1 MTIFERTKET
11 AKSRGYSLQETAKK
25 AGLSQNAIY
34 NWKNTTPSDVSLNS
48 VANVLGVSVDYLLG
62 NTDEMHPSK
71 SENNSAIDLRQV
83 DDSERDELIS
93 ANGQPISDSDWEII
107 KAVLAKYERHED

>member
-62 NTDEMHPSK
+62 NTDEMHPK
-71 SENNSAIDLRQV
+71 RVTGDPDVDGVDLNDYFEKRGLLRFNGKPIPEEDLR
-83 DDSERDELIS
+83 
-93 ANGQPISDSDWEII
+93 II
-107 KAVLAKYERHED
+107 YRILETGEED

>member
-1 MTIFERTKET
+1 MTIFDRTKET

-62 NTDEMHPSK
+62 NTDEMHPK
-71 SENNSAIDLRQV
+71 QLTGDPDVDGVDLNDYFKKRGLLRFNGKPIPEEDLR
-83 DDSERDELIS
+83 
-93 ANGQPISDSDWEII
+93 II
-107 KAVLAKYERHED
+107 YRILETGEED